1 MKTTKIIKSM
11 FGAVLSLLVFASTN
25 GALAQAARIAFTAPA
40 SVQTSVKPAKY
51 STYDQIFSM
60 NPDGSGVVQLTSAA
74 ASSGGA
80 EVVAGPA
87 IHRLRSHQLSHGDAG
102 RRQRQ
107 L

>member
-74 ASSGGA
+74 ASSGG
-80 EVVAGPA
+80 G
-87 IHRLRSHQLSHGDAG
+87 RSG
-102 RRQRQ
+102 RWTSNTSPSFAPIISW
-107 L
+107 